1 MPVLS
6 GRFEWNA
13 GPIRE
18 VGILPEGVSAKSV
31 DPHMCPALF
40 DTGALSSC
48 ILKPVVDYL
57 GLEPRGQR
65 TLHTAGPAVEVSLY
79 QVQFFFLL
87 DQDSKEDLIASENWD
102 LAGPVLAP
110 GLNPEGAGRSR
121 YQAIIGRDILRKGVF
136 TLLPGGQYAFG
147 Y

>member
-1 MPVLS
+1 
-6 GRFEWNA
+6 
-13 GPIRE
+13 
-18 VGILPEGVSAKSV
+18 
-31 DPHMCPALF
+31 MCPALF

-87 DQDSKEDLIASENWD
+87 DHDSKEDLIGSENWD

>member
-18 VGILPEGVSAKSV
+18 VGILPEGISSKSAA
-31 DPHMCPALF
+31 PHLCPALF
-40 DTGALSSC
+40 DTGALNSC

-57 GLEPRGQR
+57 RMEPRGRR
-65 TLHTAGPAVEVSLY
+65 TLHTAGPAVEVSLN

-87 DQDSKEDLIASENWD
+87 DQDRTEDLIGAENWD
-102 LAGPVLAP
+102 LAGPVLVP
-110 GLNPEGAGRSR
+110 GLNPEGAGLSR
-121 YQAIIGRDILRKGVF
+121 YQAIIGRDILRKGTF

>member
-18 VGILPEGVSAKSV
+18 V
-31 DPHMCPALF
+31 
-40 DTGALSSC
+40 
-48 ILKPVVDYL
+48 
-57 GLEPRGQR
+57 
-65 TLHTAGPAVEVSLY
+65 
-79 QVQFFFLL
+79 
-87 DQDSKEDLIASENWD
+87 
-102 LAGPVLAP
+102 
-110 GLNPEGAGRSR
+110 
-121 YQAIIGRDILRKGVF
+121 DILRKGAF